1 MAARAC
7 SPRHPWTA
15 GRLVRNATHCQVPLV
30 SCTYTARGCWMG
42 SIGSVMMLGNAFNTY
57 TKTATRAAAC
67 CNHKNCMIDRSIYLA
82 DSSGARVINIPES
95 YWRGVHHVPDDKQVD
110 AIVFFI
116 FLIRSFWFRI
126 FFCDTQKLSALC
138 WPGIGW
144 CSLSYKMCNIIMIIC
159 ALKTTIWLW
168 WLVQLLLLLLLMVVL
183 CGTCAMLGWAPLM
196 LSNSDGVEHEPRC
209 RPGPLGW
216 SSIRAVPQYRYRKN
230 YTTAVFVTC

>member
-1 MAARAC
+1 MHLTHIQKLRRVLPLAA
-7 SPRHPWTA
+7 
-15 GRLVRNATHCQVPLV
+15 
-30 SCTYTARGCWMG
+30 
-42 SIGSVMMLGNAFNTY
+42 I
-57 TKTATRAAAC
+57 TKIVWS
-67 CNHKNCMIDRSIYLA
+67 IDRSIWPIHQA
-82 DSSGARVINIPES
+82 HASSIFHS
-95 YWRGVHHVPDDKQVD
+95 HTGVAFTTFLTISKSMRLF
-110 AIVFFI
+110 FFI